1 MREGLSIKI
10 VSFIG
15 SLHPLY
21 EQVYEGGRL
30 VGARSLT
37 DGTLIQPIDE
47 DEDNENGFVLVL
59 WQGDKQRACETRGE
73 WLATIAVARY
83 EELHAVAA
91 DKRTS
96 EGYAIRA
103 NHFTFKTGGSLGL
116 EIGDSGAEAY
126 ALLGQL
132 LRKSGT
138 AVAIGLLKKA
148 IGL

>member
-1 MREGLSIKI
+1 MREGLSVKI
-10 VSFIG
+10 VNFIG

-21 EQVYEGGRL
+21 EQVYEGSRL

-37 DGTLIQPIDE
+37 DGTLIQPIEE
-47 DEDNENGFVLVL
+47 DEDNENGFVRVL

-83 EELHAVAA
+83 EELHAVPT
-91 DKRTS
+91 DKRTK

-103 NHFTFKTGGSLGL
+103 NHFTFKTGGSLEL
-116 EIGDSGAEAY
+116 EMGDGGAEAY

-132 LRKSGT
+132 LQKSGT